1 MVKCLHE
8 NYLGADWDTA
18 HALRP
23 PALARRRAATALK
36 AVPTAQKEGM
46 EFLVANMPDSD
57 LQSLTSKSLLQ
68 NVVEAVSHGLAVKDD
83 DFAFGVG
90 MQTVGVGMQTVREV

>member
-1 MVKCLHE
+1 MVKCWHE
-8 NYLGADWDTA
+8 NCRGADWDTA

-46 EFLVANMPDSD
+46 EFL
-57 LQSLTSKSLLQ
+57 LQ
-68 NVVEAVSHGLAVKDD
+68 NVAAAVSHGLAVEGD
-83 DFAFGVG
+83 DFAL
-90 MQTVGVGMQTVREV
+90 GVGMQTVREV

>member
-8 NYLGADWDTA
+8 NYHGADWDTA
-18 HALRP
+18 HSLRP

-46 EFLVANMPDSD
+46 EFL
-57 LQSLTSKSLLQ
+57 LQ
-68 NVVEAVSHGLAVKDD
+68 NVVEAVSHGLAVEGD
-83 DFAFGVG
+83 DFALGVG
-90 MQTVGVGMQTVREV
+90 IQTVREV